1 MPSLPSRIL
10 AIAERRLGSIDAYYG
25 PVQPLIDG
33 YRDGQF
39 FAQRIRTLSQTKGDE
54 ITVILALLHQIKNTV
69 TVVHGARGC
78 AAMQNYL
85 ESYDGHGAPVF
96 STNLTEDNSIMGAE
110 EVLRKTILAAVERHN
125 PEAVFVVTTPIVAIN
140 NDDVQTVAADL
151 GEKLKIPV
159 VPIYADGFKS
169 KTSANGYDIA
179 YHSLAGYLVAEK
191 RATDKKLVNII
202 LSDGS
207 EEDMYKIAE
216 LISSIGLN
224 PNIFPRFGSLSAIR
238 NSANAAATIG
248 LKPDSRVMGE
258 FLERERQVPY
268 YLFEQPV
275 GPGGTLRWLEAI
287 LEKTGN
293 KSEPLEFIKSR
304 EKKKADELAANSE
317 TNLNGKRVYISGDIH
332 TAVALAGLV
341 KEFGGSIS
349 GLSLANIDKNSVA
362 LLDETYKKNGWAFNI
377 HIGDGQVFEQAN
389 ILTREKP
396 DVYLGATGQAVHA
409 ARLGI
414 PSVNYSPLPLYGYDS
429 AVNLIRAINRTWN
442 NRSFVEK
449 LGSYA
454 SVYSRSSWF
463 GKNPNWYIKQE
474 VG

>member
-1 MPSLPSRIL
+1 MPSLPSRII

-54 ITVILALLHQIKNTV
+54 ITVILQMLHQIKNTV

-85 ESYDGHGAPVF
+85 ESYDGHGSPVF

-110 EVLRKTILAAVERHN
+110 EVLRKTILAAVERHK

-151 GEKLKIPV
+151 GEELNIPV

-179 YHSLAGYLVAEK
+179 YHSIAGFLTAEK

-202 LSDGS
+202 SSDGS
-207 EEDMYKIAE
+207 EEDVHKIAE
-216 LISSIGLN
+216 LVTSIGLN
-224 PNIFPRFGSLSAIR
+224 PNIFPRFGLLSAIR
-238 NSANAAATIG
+238 NSSNAVATIG
-248 LKPDSRVMGE
+248 LKPDSRVIGE
-258 FLERERQVPY
+258 FLEKERQVPY
-268 YLFEQPV
+268 YLLEQPV
-275 GPGGTLRWLEAI
+275 GPEATSRWLGEI
-287 LEKTGN
+287 TGKTGN
-293 KSEPLEFIKSR
+293 KSEALEFIKSR
-304 EKKKADELAANSE
+304 EKKKFDELVADPD
-317 TNLNGKRVYISGDIH
+317 TNLSGRKIYISGDIY
-332 TAVALAGLV
+332 TAIALAGLV
-341 KEFGGSIS
+341 KEFGGSVT
-349 GLSLANIDKNSVA
+349 GLSIANIDKNSVA
-362 LLDETYKKNGWAFNI
+362 LLDENYKKNGWPFNI

-389 ILTREKP
+389 ILSRDTP
-396 DVYLGATGQAVHA
+396 DVYLGAAGQAVHA

-414 PSVNYSPLPLYGYDS
+414 PSVNYAPMPLYGYD
-429 AVNLIRAINRTWN
+429 AAIKLIRAIVRACS

-449 LGSYA
+449 LGSYT
-454 SVYSRSSWF
+454 SVYNRSSWF